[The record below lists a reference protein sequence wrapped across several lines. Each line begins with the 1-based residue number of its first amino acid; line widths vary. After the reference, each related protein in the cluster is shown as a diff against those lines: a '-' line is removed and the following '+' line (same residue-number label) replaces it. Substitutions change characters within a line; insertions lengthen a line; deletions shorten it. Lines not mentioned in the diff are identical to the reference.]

1 MKKINFIILFLCF
14 VFNSIASDNLAID
27 KKNDTSI
34 EIEQIEFSQNH
45 TGFVTYDDLLINYYF
60 KLIFDSSGKVTLTWP
75 FKCPVQ
81 IGEREIICAYNG
93 NISKSKF
100 NQLARYL
107 IRIDFKNL
115 KDRYIQ
121 DMDDVGYH
129 IYLIKY
135 NGIEKKIFDENYE
148 VDVLKKLRKKLIKLK
163 NEIKWTPVVD

>member
-1 MKKINFIILFLCF
+1 MLY
-14 VFNSIASDNLAID
+14 SITNDNLALD
-27 KKNDTSI
+27 KKKDTSI
-34 EIEQIEFSQNH
+34 KIQQIKFSQNQ
-45 TGFVTYDDLLINYYF
+45 TGFVTYNDLLINYYF

-81 IGEREIICAYNG
+81 IGEKKIICAYNG

-107 IRIDFKNL
+107 TRIDFKNM

-121 DMDDVGYH
+121 DMDDVGYD

-148 VDVLKKLRKKLIKLK
+148 VDVLKKLRKKIIKLK
-163 NEIKWTPVVD
+163 KEIKWTPVID